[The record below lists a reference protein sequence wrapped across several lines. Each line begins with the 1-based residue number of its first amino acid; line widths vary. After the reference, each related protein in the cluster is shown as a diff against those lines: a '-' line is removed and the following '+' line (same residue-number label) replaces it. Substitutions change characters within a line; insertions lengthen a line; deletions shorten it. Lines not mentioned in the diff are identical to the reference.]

1 MIPEE
6 YTFLGLLDNADQ
18 VRLYQREQFWMK
30 RLRTLAPHGLNK
42 RNELPPPIPFCMKFN
57 DQAYIMAKLVKTTFD
72 RIQERSG
79 HIYQRS
85 QIVTAYKRN
94 RNLRDFLVKAKLN

>member
-1 MIPEE
+1 
-6 YTFLGLLDNADQ
+6 
-18 VRLYQREQFWMK
+18 
-30 RLRTLAPHGLNK
+30 
-42 RNELPPPIPFCMKFN
+42 MKFN

-79 HIYQRS
+79 HIYHRS

-94 RNLRDFLVKAKLN
+94 RNLRDFLVKAKVN